1 MTFQFRQR
9 IRCSVGA
16 VLIALLAGGC
26 SLLPHSEYATPQ
38 VDMPQQ
44 WQGSV
49 VTGAAIAAG
58 DQWWRDF
65 NDPLLNELIDR
76 ALRTNNDLAA
86 ATIKVQRARLQ
97 SQLTDTNLTPTVSVA
112 GNAGVNRDLK
122 QEVTTHS
129 YSVSGSLSYEL
140 DLWGKLARTRDAS
153 SWEAEATDA
162 DRENTALSLIGT
174 TATAYWQVAYL
185 NQRIASSEAS
195 LAYTEQSLALT
206 RLKHDAG
213 AVTGLD
219 LVQAQQSVASQK
231 AALTQ
236 LRQQRTA
243 ARHALAIL
251 FDQAPQ
257 HSLPELQELP
267 DGPIPAVAAGLPAG
281 LLGRRPDLRAA
292 ELRLRETLANVDVAK
307 AGFYPAFT
315 LTGSLGGSSTSLADV
330 LQNPVA
336 ALGIGLTLP
345 FVQWNTAQL
354 TIKVAQT
361 QYEEAVVQFRQ
372 TLYKALADVE
382 DALSAT
388 GHYRDQGVY
397 LKEALAC
404 AIQAEQLAEARY
416 RAGGTGVQAWLDEQE
431 RRRTAELNLA
441 ENRFNRL
448 TNIMKLYQA
457 LGGDMRTTGSV
468 AAN

>member
-1 MTFQFRQR
+1 MSIRIRQR
-9 IRCSVGA
+9 LVRCFLA
-16 VLIALLAGGC
+16 ALLALPAGSC
-26 SLLPHSEYATPQ
+26 SLLPKSEYATPK
-38 VDMPQQ
+38 VDMPQE
-44 WQGSV
+44 WQQSA

-58 DQWWRDF
+58 DQWWKNF
-65 NDPLLNELIDR
+65 NDPLLNDLIDR
-76 ALRTNNDLAA
+76 VLRTNNDLAA
-86 ATIKVQRARLQ
+86 ATIKVRRARLQ
-97 SQLTDTNLTPTVSVA
+97 SELTATNLTPTVNVG

-129 YSVSGSLSYEL
+129 YDVSGSLSYEL
-140 DLWGKLARTRDAS
+140 DLWGKLARARDAS

-162 DRENTALSLIGT
+162 DRANTALSLIGT

-185 NQRIASSEAS
+185 NQRIASGEAS

-206 RLKHDAG
+206 RLKYDAG

-219 LVQAQQSVASQK
+219 LVQARQSVASQK

-236 LRQQRTA
+236 LEQQRTA

-267 DGPIPAVAAGLPAG
+267 DGPVPAVAAGLPAG
-281 LLGRRPDLRAA
+281 ILGRRPDLQAA
-292 ELRLRETLANVDVAK
+292 ELRLRETLANVDAAK
-307 AGFYPAFT
+307 AGFYPTFT
-315 LTGSLGGSSTSLADV
+315 LIGSLGGSSTSLADV

-372 TLYKALADVE
+372 ILYKALADVE

-397 LKEALAC
+397 LNEALAC

-416 RAGGTGVQAWLDEQE
+416 RAGGTGVQVWLDEQE
-431 RRRTAELNLA
+431 RRRTAEMNLA

-457 LGGDMRTTGSV
+457 LGGDMRTDSV
-468 AAN
+468 VAH